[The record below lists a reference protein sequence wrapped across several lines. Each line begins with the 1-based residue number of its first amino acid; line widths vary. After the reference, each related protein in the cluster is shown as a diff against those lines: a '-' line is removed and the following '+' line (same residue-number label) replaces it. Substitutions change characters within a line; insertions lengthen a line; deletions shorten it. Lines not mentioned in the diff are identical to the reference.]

1 MDGRN
6 RDLRE
11 VETGAMKLEAW
22 ERTQSPGG
30 LSVVII
36 PGKQYCEQGQHH
48 VDRPGYVTHKG
59 WVCDECKSK
68 GNDDG
73 R

>member
-1 MDGRN
+1 
-6 RDLRE
+6 
-11 VETGAMKLEAW
+11 MKLEAW

-36 PGKQYCEQGQHH
+36 PGKQFCEQGQHH

-59 WVCDECKSK
+59 WVCDECKGVAEK
-68 GNDDG
+68 
-73 R
+73 

>member
-1 MDGRN
+1 MNGWGN
-6 RDLRE
+6 RY
-11 VETGAMKLEAW
+11 T
-22 ERTQSPGG
+22 SPGANEDRAAKG
-30 LSVVII
+30 SDLCLAFI
-36 PGKQYCEQGQHH
+36 PGKQFCEQGQHH
-48 VDRPGYVTHKG
+48 VDRPGYVTNKG